1 MVTCGGC
8 GRSLI
13 TSPWTG
19 RCVFCGKKANAFRAG
34 LGRQRYTRR
43 GQRKAALREIAG
55 TAQHA
60 AAMSWQEAEVVAC
73 DWMRRN
79 GYRDAALTQPGI
91 DGGIDVTSKKAIAQ
105 VKHHAKPVGLAEMQR
120 LSGIA
125 QSTGRKAL
133 FFSTAGYTP
142 RAKEWARNHGIEMY
156 RLPVVARVR

>member
-1 MVTCGGC
+1 
-8 GRSLI
+8 
-13 TSPWTG
+13 
-19 RCVFCGKKANAFRAG
+19 VFCGKKANAFRAG

-91 DGGIDVTSKKAIAQ
+91 DGGIDTD
-105 VKHHAKPVGLAEMQR
+105 HA
-120 LSGIA
+120 
-125 QSTGRKAL
+125 
-133 FFSTAGYTP
+133 
-142 RAKEWARNHGIEMY
+142 
-156 RLPVVARVR
+156 ARVPRSALPLLPCLSPANIR